1 MARPWKSALHFEP
14 TINCLTLHLVYPKD
28 FAPGGRAVSRLD
40 VAIALTLQ
48 LFPTTVAA
56 VAPVLELC
64 LVQVVVVAPVLQLCL
79 A

>member
-28 FAPGGRAVSRLD
+28 FAPGGQAVSRLD